1 VAQINSI
8 MNIIKSW
15 HAVLIKKERNKER
28 KKERKK
34 EKIATQLH
42 LQCKTFNNNL
52 IHVILGSAKL

>member
-1 VAQINSI
+1 MACGA
-8 MNIIKSW
+8 
-15 HAVLIKKERNKER
+15 HKER

-52 IHVILGSAKL
+52 IHVILGSANL